1 MPLTSIKNTTTSA
14 TITTSAA
21 AAAAAAVAAMFPG
34 GLGSLN
40 PKETNTG
47 LNQMSNLGGIG
58 SPLSNL
64 NLTSR
69 SSTGSYG
76 SNSIAGSSMAN
87 PLLSLSSLSPHM
99 NQSITTGKT
108 YLFISQI
115 VFAILAKFMF
125 HKL

>member
-47 LNQMSNLGGIG
+47 LSQMSNLGGIG

-76 SNSIAGSSMAN
+76 SNSLAASSMAN

-115 VFAILAKFMF
+115 VLAI
-125 HKL
+125 